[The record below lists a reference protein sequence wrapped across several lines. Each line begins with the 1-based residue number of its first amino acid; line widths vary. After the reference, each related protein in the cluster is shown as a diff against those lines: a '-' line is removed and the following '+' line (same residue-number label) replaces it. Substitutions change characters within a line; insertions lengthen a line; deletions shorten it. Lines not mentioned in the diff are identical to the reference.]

1 MAELLADH
9 YVRHFGALDL
19 VSQPHP
25 GSRHREPKRLVA
37 VGLRS
42 ARLRQAVQEIICGL
56 DSWVKALVDDPFGF
70 RNKFLCFTFL
80 QIGGAVGQGTF

>member
-1 MAELLADH
+1 
-9 YVRHFGALDL
+9 
-19 VSQPHP
+19 
-25 GSRHREPKRLVA
+25 
-37 VGLRS
+37 
-42 ARLRQAVQEIICGL
+42 VQEIICGL